1 MGKRHSAGP
10 QPRGETGAR
19 SCGKTQRVACHFRRR
34 LSSQPSPG
42 AMLPSLHRRQ
52 AGFRRSFSLNGPRAA
67 AQKPAVV
74 RQRAPSCLTHGEQ
87 QRRQPRCRLSA
98 SIPSLVPRR
107 WVRKLRH
114 WALDCSQ
121 AVATSV
127 FDLAFA
133 KQKGFAETRLAAA
146 SHRLAML
153 LNGAGMVRDGCP
165 GQNAHETIPGLV
177 VQPRSPAAAQTHS
190 RGMQDVDHSS
200 RTTGA
205 AGSHPTALIF
215 PLNGILRNGI
225 LHSTKSRLA
234 QRNAGH
240 AFPRWRREPTDEDH
254 RQLGWMRAWRQH
266 EIQASCCCCCIGP
279 QAGQRILTQDPALT
293 PIEGGAGLCSR
304 VTPYL
309 QSHSS
314 VI

>member
-42 AMLPSLHRRQ
+42 AMLLHRRQ

-127 FDLAFA
+127 LDLAL
-133 KQKGFAETRLAAA
+133 QRGFAETRLAAA
-146 SHRLAML
+146 SHRLAMVF
-153 LNGAGMVRDGCP
+153 NGGMARDGCP
-165 GQNAHETIPGLV
+165 ARKCMRQPTPGPDLV
-177 VQPRSPAAAQTHS
+177 VQHRSPAAAQTLS
-190 RGMQDVDHSS
+190 RGMHVDHSS
-200 RTTGA
+200 RCTRCCRVSPHNIGFHQTRR
-205 AGSHPTALIF
+205 HPSQRRA
-215 PLNGILRNGI
+215 
-225 LHSTKSRLA
+225 KSRLA
-234 QRNAGH
+234 
-240 AFPRWRREPTDEDH
+240 
-254 RQLGWMRAWRQH
+254 
-266 EIQASCCCCCIGP
+266 
-279 QAGQRILTQDPALT
+279 
-293 PIEGGAGLCSR
+293 
-304 VTPYL
+304 
-309 QSHSS
+309 
-314 VI
+314 

>member
-1 MGKRHSAGP
+1 
-10 QPRGETGAR
+10 
-19 SCGKTQRVACHFRRR
+19 
-34 LSSQPSPG
+34 
-42 AMLPSLHRRQ
+42 
-52 AGFRRSFSLNGPRAA
+52 
-67 AQKPAVV
+67 
-74 RQRAPSCLTHGEQ
+74 
-87 QRRQPRCRLSA
+87 
-98 SIPSLVPRR
+98 
-107 WVRKLRH
+107 LRH
-114 WALDCSQ
+114 RALDCSQ

-177 VQPRSPAAAQTHS
+177 VQPRSPAAAQTLS